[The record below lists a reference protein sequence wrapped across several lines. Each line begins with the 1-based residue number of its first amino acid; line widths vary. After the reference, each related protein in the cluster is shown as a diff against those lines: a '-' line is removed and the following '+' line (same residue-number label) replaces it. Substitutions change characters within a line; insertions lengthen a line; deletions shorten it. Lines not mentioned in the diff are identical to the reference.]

1 MRSELGRIWPTA
13 KSAGVIGA
21 PHGAN
26 YDAYATL
33 TGPTLRANLPP
44 PKGGSDDP
52 LRGSL
57 ARTIKLEYFLPRGY
71 KGGKIFDFL
80 VEKKRHKKKKNGSCK
95 YFKKNFQK
103 VRCT

>member
-26 YDAYATL
+26 YDAYANSYSTSE
-33 TGPTLRANLPP
+33 PTP

-57 ARTIKLEYFLPRGY
+57 ARTR
-71 KGGKIFDFL
+71 KGGVEELRVPLTGPFDPVRGAPSLFASTL
-80 VEKKRHKKKKNGSCK
+80 KRLHQIN
-95 YFKKNFQK
+95 
-103 VRCT
+103 